1 MIQAREFQTAIAE
14 VMRNFGSDVVITAK
28 IGEGYDAAL
37 GKVTSTGTQTTT
49 VKGFFHKVKF
59 GSLFEFLKKI
69 QPLAA
74 DPQEGNQ
81 KLMIDAKDLDF
92 TPARGMTVTWNGRDY
107 LLEDA
112 QAFTFQTTTLAYDL
126 TIT

>member
-1 MIQAREFQTAIAE
+1 MSQLREFQLAIAE
-14 VMRNFGSDVVITAK
+14 IMKSFGSDVVITK
-28 IGEGYDAAL
+28 HTGVGYDASVGQETHTDTA
-37 GKVTSTGTQTTT
+37 STT
-49 VKGFFHKVKF
+49 VSGFFHKAKF

-69 QPLAA
+69 QPYAA

-81 KLMIDAKDLDF
+81 KLMIDAKELDF

-107 LLEDA
+107 LLEEA
-112 QAFTFQTTTLAYDL
+112 QAFTFQTTTIAYDL